1 MNNTFSL
8 EQISKTGNLDANL
21 ILRQY
26 KLDIMARF
34 MEMKSNNPKLTQK
47 QICKE
52 LGFSDSTVK
61 RYRNDIKMPS
71 PYRIDGLK
79 RTQMSSNDPK
89 RPQLTSI
96 ELEKPQLNSNH
107 VTNTQRKRKSKNITG
122 GSLVEETNKNNI
134 DEKYLDNLIAK

>member
-34 MEMKSNNPKLTQK
+34 METKSNNPKLTQK
-47 QICKE
+47 QIAKS
-52 LGFSDSTVK
+52 LGYSDSTVK
-61 RYRNDIKMPS
+61 RYRNDIKMAS

-79 RTQMSSNDPK
+79 RP
-89 RPQLTSI
+89 RLTSI
-96 ELEKPQLNSNH
+96 EASKISESELETTAKSQNN
-107 VTNTQRKRKSKNITG
+107 NTKTKRKSKNIVA
-122 GSLVEETNKNNI
+122 GSLQPSIINEE
-134 DEKYLDNLIAK
+134 YLDNLINK

>member
-26 KLDIMARF
+26 KLDLMSRF

-47 QICKE
+47 QIAKG
-52 LGFSDSTVK
+52 LGYSDSTLK
-61 RYRNDIKMPS
+61 RYRNDINMQS
-71 PYRIDGLK
+71 PYRYNEPK
-79 RTQMSSNDPK
+79 RPQMTSNDPK

-96 ELEKPQLNSNH
+96 AHNQKPQAWS
-107 VTNTQRKRKSKNITG
+107 QKKKI
-122 GSLVEETNKNNI
+122 
-134 DEKYLDNLIAK
+134 

>member
-61 RYRNDIKMPS
+61 RYRNDIKMAS

-79 RTQMSSNDPK
+79 RPRLTPIEPK
-89 RPQLTSI
+89 V
-96 ELEKPQLNSNH
+96 ELETDAQS
-107 VTNTQRKRKSKNITG
+107 S
-122 GSLVEETNKNNI
+122 I
-134 DEKYLDNLIAK
+134 DPNLKV